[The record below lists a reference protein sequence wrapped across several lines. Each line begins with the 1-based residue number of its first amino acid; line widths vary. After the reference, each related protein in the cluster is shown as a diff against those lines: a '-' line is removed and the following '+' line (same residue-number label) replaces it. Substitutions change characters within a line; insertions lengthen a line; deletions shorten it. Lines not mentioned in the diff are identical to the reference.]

1 MRYLFRSF
9 LGLFIASFLV
19 STAGITS
26 VFADEFDFGGGG
38 PPPSDRVTFTIRD
51 GSTIISS
58 GSANLPAAGSPDI
71 SITPTSGGAHNAPA
85 RSVLAILKNIESAT
99 TTFSVSDLQ
108 YSNAFSAFYL
118 NCIAAPEDPASP
130 LCGNWQY
137 VVNGASPGVGMD
149 VQTLSNNDTVY
160 LYFGPSRRI
169 TPSSSTVTI
178 GVPFTVTAESYVASS
193 DSWTPAV
200 GLTMRILQGDPFGSP
215 TIIFSAATGVGGAAT
230 FTINTAGSY
239 TAGLAE
245 DFYFPNAEI
254 TAGATPQ
261 PASTPTGGSLLA
273 RPEFDI
279 PLAISY
285 LAGGQRAD
293 GSFPSALLSDWAAI
307 ALSGGGASDARE
319 KLRGFFALN
328 PPALE
333 SVTDHE
339 RHAMALLALGVN
351 PYSAGGI
358 DYILHIVN
366 AFDQTQV
373 GDPALVNDDIFALI
387 PLMHAGYGAND
398 EIIRKVAVFILSKQS
413 ANGSWE
419 GSVDMT
425 AAAIQALAPLDS
437 LPNVTTAL
445 SSARDYLH
453 TMQQADGGFGSG
465 KSNVFSTSWAIQAV
479 YALGDG
485 ISNWT
490 KNTFSPIDYLSAQ
503 QDKDGSVPK
512 SEGGISSRIWA
523 TAYAIPAAERKDWSS
538 LLSSFPIPVK
548 DVSITETTAATDAT
562 TTVIIAASMLADV
575 SNTVQ
580 KLLDAVAENQK
591 APVNPPPEIQAPLPP
606 PADMEA
612 TSTLPGVS
620 PQFVQA
626 AAIATVDYGV
636 PLQWWKWIAAILL
649 CIALISE
656 LARRLRKRRKSQ
668 KAGNLSE
675 QKQQ

>member
-1 MRYLFRSF
+1 MKGLSRPF
-9 LGLFIASFLV
+9 LGLFIAFFV
-19 STAGITS
+19 YSTVGITPAL
-26 VFADEFDFGGGG
+26 ADD
-38 PPPSDRVTFTIRD
+38 SVTFTIRD

-58 GSANLPAAGSPDI
+58 GSANLPAAGSPDV

-108 YSNAFSAFYL
+108 YSAGFGAFYL
-118 NCIAAPEDPASP
+118 NCITAPADPASP

-137 VVNGASPGVGMD
+137 VVNGVSPGVGMET
-149 VQTLSNNDTVY
+149 QTLSNGNAVY

-169 TPSSSTVTI
+169 TPSSSAVTI

-215 TIIFSAATGVGGAAT
+215 TIISSATTGADGRAM

-245 DFYFPNAEI
+245 DFYYPNASL
-254 TAGATPQ
+254 TASATPQ
-261 PASTPTGGSLLA
+261 PPSPGGGVLA

-279 PLAISY
+279 PLAIAY
-285 LAGGQRAD
+285 VVGQQHAD
-293 GSFPSALLSDWAAI
+293 GSFSSALLSDWAAI
-307 ALSGGGASDARE
+307 AFAGGGAGDAQE
-319 KLRGFFALN
+319 KLRNFLISN
-328 PPALE
+328 PSELQ

-339 RHAMALLALGVN
+339 RHAMALQALGVN
-351 PYSAGGI
+351 PYSVGGADNI
-358 DYILHIVN
+358 SPIVN
-366 AFDQTQV
+366 AFDKTQI

-398 EIIRKVAVFILSKQS
+398 EIIRKVIMFILSKQS

-425 AAAIQALAPLDS
+425 AAAIQALAPLGS

-445 SSARDYLH
+445 SSAKDYLH

-465 KSNVFSTSWAIQAV
+465 KSNVSSTSWAIQAI

-490 KNTFSPIDYLSAQ
+490 KNTLSPIDYLASM
-503 QDKDGSVPK
+503 QDRDGSVPK
-512 SEGGISSRIWA
+512 NDASASNRAWA
-523 TAYAIPAAERKDWSS
+523 TAYAIPAVERKTWDS
-538 LLSSFPIPVK
+538 LLSSFSRPAP
-548 DVSITETTAATDAT
+548 AAVQPAT
-562 TTVIIAASMLADV
+562 TTVAAKPAASAAPQAAPADSESPTSSQPKHATEPPAPRAAPITLV
-575 SNTVQ
+575 VAETAEAASVVPEGASPPEAGTAPPAEISADTQVA
-580 KLLDAVAENQK
+580 AVATVSSD
-591 APVNPPPEIQAPLPP
+591 PVEWALALILLLLTAPL
-606 PADMEA
+606 
-612 TSTLPGVS
+612 
-620 PQFVQA
+620 
-626 AAIATVDYGV
+626 
-636 PLQWWKWIAAILL
+636 
-649 CIALISE
+649 ALFMS
-656 LARRLRKRRKSQ
+656 RNRLHKRRQS
-668 KAGNLSE
+668 
-675 QKQQ
+675 